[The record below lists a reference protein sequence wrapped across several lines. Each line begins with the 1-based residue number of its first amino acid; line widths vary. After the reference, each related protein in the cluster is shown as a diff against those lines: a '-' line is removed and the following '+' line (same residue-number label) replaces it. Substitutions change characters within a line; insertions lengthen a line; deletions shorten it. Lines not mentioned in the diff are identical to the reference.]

1 MSWHKCTQS
10 RQSIHLRQS
19 QPINYNNKWRKW
31 IRINARGS
39 YCLTLKSSPDPSSY
53 LFPSANDYVDD
64 ENDGVD
70 EDPVF
75 AREDNVSFVDT
86 DEESV
91 ATVVS
96 GESGDEED

>member
-1 MSWHKCTQS
+1 MDQ
-10 RQSIHLRQS
+10 ID
-19 QPINYNNKWRKW
+19 
-31 IRINARGS
+31 A
-39 YCLTLKSSPDPSSY
+39 LTAGGDGDGGVVVD
-53 LFPSANDYVDD
+53 DYVDD